1 MIYCGTYMIH
11 SRRRAGEVHF
21 DDNNMCYVARIKNLR
36 VYQLGFSERVSEPL
50 APLPKTTT
58 GVIPTD
64 LIRVIDEFI
73 PEFEEIS
80 WKVQT
85 THSREGHEYPTDINM
100 CHPGTASYDDDGNW
114 VDAEYDVDYVIE
126 KAKDFVEGDF
136 IGWGYAEVRVI
147 DHPTCTRTYK
157 NVDDEILER
166 LRQKIEKSVHPFVK
180 SMTMRFEGFTF
191 EITSEYEPS
200 SNELVFDYSLLGV

>member
-36 VYQLGFSERVSEPL
+36 VYQPGFV
-50 APLPKTTT
+50 TT

-85 THSREGHEYPTDINM
+85 THSREGHEYPTDTNM

-147 DHPTCTRTYK
+147 DHPTCTHTYK

-200 SNELVFDYSLLGV
+200 SNELVFDYAIL